1 MTTRFPDLEAYIR
14 APDLELLQSRL
25 TIELAVEAWQPIG
38 QQISGHFSAV
48 GERAEIVIQD
58 RAYKNY
64 CSVWIKHNV
73 TPWPTDLD
81 FAKWLAGQL
90 PSEVRCSQ
98 SGWIETEPLDQPTLW
113 YRLRGTDI
121 DQVRWD

>member
-25 TIELAVEAWQPIG
+25 TIELGVEAWQTLG
-38 QQISGHFSAV
+38 QQISGHFSA
-48 GERAEIVIQD
+48 GGHRAEIVIQD

-81 FAKWLAGQL
+81 FGKWLAGQL

-98 SGWIETEPLDQPTLW
+98 SGWIENEPLDQPTLW